1 MIPVIFYF
9 IREWRGFVFF
19 LYWDFLATDD
29 WRASGKMQ
37 DLLFVREGRRSFV
50 EKREISVNLTIEDW
64 RLKIEFVFFF
74 LLDLMLFKM
83 N

>member
-1 MIPVIFYF
+1 
-9 IREWRGFVFF
+9 
-19 LYWDFLATDD
+19 
-29 WRASGKMQ
+29 MQ
-37 DLLFVREGRRSFV
+37 DLLFIQEGRRSFV

-74 LLDLMLFKM
+74 TDLMLFKM